1 MIPGISPNSDLKYTP
16 VETGESIEYRSPK
29 KVLDQD
35 DFLKLLITQFSTQDP
50 LNPVTDTA
58 FISQMAEFTALE
70 NAKETQVEISQMRQH
85 NANQEA
91 ISMIGANVEYL
102 VGQDGRTSTG
112 TVSKVLIEESG
123 PKLVLAGMSDYEA
136 ISVEKVTSV
145 EGGGNTFQLNT
156 EDENPER
163 RVQKNLGKK
172 TK

>member
-16 VETGESIEYRSPK
+16 VESGEAIEYRSPK

-70 NAKETQVEISQMRQH
+70 NAKETQVQISQMRQH

-91 ISMIGANVEYL
+91 ISMIGKSIEYTE
-102 VGQDGRTSTG
+102 GESEKIKIG
-112 TVSKVLIEESG
+112 TVSKVLIDQGS
-123 PKLVLAGMSDYEA
+123 PKLVLAGMMDHES
-136 ISVEKVTSV
+136 ISLDKVSSIQWGTS
-145 EGGGNTFQLNT
+145 ESQLNNQ
-156 EDENPER
+156 DINPER
-163 RVQKNLGKK
+163 RVQKSLGK
-172 TK
+172 

>member
-1 MIPGISPNSDLKYTP
+1 MIPGISPNSDFKYTP
-16 VETGESIEYRSPK
+16 VETGEAIDYRSPK

-91 ISMIGANVEYL
+91 ISMIGKSIEYTE
-102 VGQDGRTSTG
+102 GDSEKIKIG
-112 TVSKVLIEESG
+112 TVSKVLIDQGS
-123 PKLVLAGMSDYEA
+123 PKLVLSGMMDHES
-136 ISVEKVTSV
+136 ISLDKVSSIQRGSS
-145 EGGGNTFQLNT
+145 ESQLNNQ
-156 EDENPER
+156 DIDPER
-163 RVQKNLGKK
+163 RVQKSLGK
-172 TK
+172 

>member
-16 VETGESIEYRSPK
+16 VETGEAIEYRSPK

-70 NAKETQVEISQMRQH
+70 NAKETQVQISQMRQH

-91 ISMIGANVEYL
+91 ISMIGKSIEYTE
-102 VGQDGRTSTG
+102 GESEKIKIG
-112 TVSKVLIEESG
+112 TVSKVLIDQGS
-123 PKLVLAGMSDYEA
+123 PKLVLSGMMDHES
-136 ISVEKVTSV
+136 ISLDKVSSIQWGTS
-145 EGGGNTFQLNT
+145 ESQLNNQ
-156 EDENPER
+156 DINPER
-163 RVQKNLGKK
+163 RVQKSLGK
-172 TK
+172 

>member
-16 VETGESIEYRSPK
+16 VETGEAIEYRSPK

-70 NAKETQVEISQMRQH
+70 NAKETQVQISQMRQH

-91 ISMIGANVEYL
+91 ISMIGKSIEYTE
-102 VGQDGRTSTG
+102 GESEKIKIG
-112 TVSKVLIEESG
+112 TVSKVLIDLGS
-123 PKLVLAGMSDYEA
+123 PKLVLAGMMDHES
-136 ISVEKVTSV
+136 ISLDKVSSIQWGTS
-145 EGGGNTFQLNT
+145 ESQLNNQ
-156 EDENPER
+156 DINPER
-163 RVQKNLGKK
+163 RVQKSLGK
-172 TK
+172 